1 MKRRLFLSLATALP
15 ALGLTRARAQ
25 AVPSFTFPSV
35 DGGDYDTAGWRGRP
49 VLVVNTASMCGFA
62 GQLADMQAL
71 HDAYATRGLVVLAVP
86 SNDFNQE
93 LASGAEA
100 KAYCELQY
108 GMTLP
113 MTDILPVAKGE
124 VHPFYAWVR
133 QETGFVPQWNFN
145 KVLLDPQGRIAG
157 TWGSFVKPGGRQ
169 IIGAATPW
177 LS

>member
-1 MKRRLFLSLATALP
+1 MRRRLFLSLATALP
-15 ALGLTRARAQ
+15 ALGLSRARAQ
-25 AVPSFTFPSV
+25 DAPRFTFPSV
-35 DGGDYDTAGWRGRP
+35 DGGDYDTVDWRGRP
-49 VLVVNTASMCGFA
+49 VLVVNTASMCGFS
-62 GQLADMQAL
+62 GQLAEMQAV
-71 HDAYATRGLVVLAVP
+71 HDRYGPRGMVVLAVP

-100 KAYCELQY
+100 RAYCELQY

-113 MTDILPVAKGE
+113 MTDILPVAKGA
-124 VHPFYAWVR
+124 VHPFYAWAR

>member
-71 HDAYATRGLVVLAVP
+71 HDAYAPRGLVVLAVP

-113 MTDILPVAKGE
+113 MDLVA
-124 VHPFYAWVR
+124 H
-133 QETGFVPQWNFN
+133 
-145 KVLLDPQGRIAG
+145 
-157 TWGSFVKPGGRQ
+157 
-169 IIGAATPW
+169 
-177 LS
+177 LSDGDSLSAS